1 MIAALEFRSWT
12 CYRGLQSQ
20 SEEAPARLSRPV
32 PYSLS
37 HCHQT
42 YWFVLNALFIIH
54 IFASVYCIICFF
66 FFFWGMTHN
75 GTMYMQWH
83 KFMGLRCNDKMTCL
97 VLQES
102 FSVFWFCRTLCKSD
116 SWFLGIFYV
125 ILHTCRCGHNW
136 ECSGRGWGVGHRH
149 NHIPGNYL
157 ACYGRIGF
165 YGFSSKH
172 WDKVCSQV
180 ENFRYNLAN
189 TVKFHTS
196 TIHHILWKLS
206 PFSSLTLELGW
217 KNKKTFLNKLR
228 CN

>member
-1 MIAALEFRSWT
+1 MKFFSCIWIWLQLWNSDHGHVIEACKASLKKLQLDYLDLFLIHFPIAT
-12 CYRGLQSQ
+12 KHTGLS
-20 SEEAPARLSRPV
+20 SMPCSSFIYLRL
-32 PYSLS
+32 
-37 HCHQT
+37 
-42 YWFVLNALFIIH
+42 
-54 IFASVYCIICFF
+54 CIVSSAFF

-172 WDKVCSQV
+172 WDKVCS
-180 ENFRYNLAN
+180 
-189 TVKFHTS
+189 
-196 TIHHILWKLS
+196 
-206 PFSSLTLELGW
+206 
-217 KNKKTFLNKLR
+217 
-228 CN
+228 